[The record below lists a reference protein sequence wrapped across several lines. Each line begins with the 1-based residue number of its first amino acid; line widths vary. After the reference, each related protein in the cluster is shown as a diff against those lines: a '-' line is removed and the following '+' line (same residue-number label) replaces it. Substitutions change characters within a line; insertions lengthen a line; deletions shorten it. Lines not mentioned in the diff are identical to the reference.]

1 MLDKLLA
8 YGPSRKAPRKR
19 PKTARK
25 TKPKK
30 RKKTP

>member
-8 YGPSRKAPRKR
+8 YGPSRKATKKP
-19 PKTARK
+19 PKSARK

-30 RKKTP
+30 RRKTA